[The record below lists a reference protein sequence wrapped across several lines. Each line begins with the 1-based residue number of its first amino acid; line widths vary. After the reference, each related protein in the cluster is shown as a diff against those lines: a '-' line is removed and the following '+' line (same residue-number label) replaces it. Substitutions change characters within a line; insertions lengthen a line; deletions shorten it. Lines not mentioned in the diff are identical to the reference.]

1 MLDMETVTA
10 DPNRPQANPGL
21 VAGKL
26 MSSAVYAAG
35 HYAQRARTTWVLWL
49 RNSAR
54 PPHDDL

>member
-1 MLDMETVTA
+1 METVTA
-10 DPNRPQANPGL
+10 NPNRPQPSPGL

-49 RNSAR
+49 RNTNQ